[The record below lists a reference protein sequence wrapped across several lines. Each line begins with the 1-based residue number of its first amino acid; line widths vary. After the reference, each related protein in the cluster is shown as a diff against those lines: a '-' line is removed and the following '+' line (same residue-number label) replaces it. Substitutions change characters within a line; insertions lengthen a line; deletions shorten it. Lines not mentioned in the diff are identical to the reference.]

1 MGKKT
6 DQFSIGDIEKIT
18 GIKSHILRYWE
29 ENVSLIQPKKTLSG
43 HRVYSKRDL
52 DFIYRLDYLVNK
64 KKYTL
69 EGATQELL
77 NGIKSAEQESVAFSK
92 LRNELLSIYELIQ
105 EGKDKA

>member
-1 MGKKT
+1 MAKKT

-18 GIKSHILRYWE
+18 GIKSHVLRYWE
-29 ENVSLIQPKKTLSG
+29 ENVPLLQPKKTLTG

-77 NGIKSAEQESVAFSK
+77 NGIKSAENESVAVSK
-92 LRNELLSIYELIQ
+92 LRSELLSIYEILQ
-105 EGKDKA
+105 EGKKE